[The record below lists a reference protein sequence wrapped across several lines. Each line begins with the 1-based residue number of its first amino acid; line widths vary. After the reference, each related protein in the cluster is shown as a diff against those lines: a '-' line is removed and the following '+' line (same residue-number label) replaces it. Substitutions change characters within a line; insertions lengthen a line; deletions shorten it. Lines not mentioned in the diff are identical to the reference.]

1 MTERRTRRPSLLVTA
16 AAAPD
21 ASPDPRSSQDAVPM
35 LMADGQDVLDR
46 LATWLAE
53 VSAEAA
59 LAGNG
64 SA

>member
-1 MTERRTRRPSLLVTA
+1 MSEQVPIRLTPSAPVDATTGMDLADRTAGPQRGHRQS
-16 AAAPD
+16 
-21 ASPDPRSSQDAVPM
+21 
-35 LMADGQDVLDR
+35 ADDTLDR

-64 SA
+64 DR